1 MSYKYIYGG
10 KNMPKKIEL
19 RTFEE
24 LTEEE
29 QDQVLDNLRDINVD
43 GFEWWDFI
51 IDDFIDYELD
61 RVGLT
66 SDPNT
71 LNFDLYRGT
80 SSLKYEIKDYDLF
93 METFLTKQEKLFYLN
108 EAIKL
113 IREEKHLYMKEPSYQ
128 EIKDDA
134 HDLLFDEIGGTLLDN
149 RDMFYNTGI
158 REEVFII
165 EDEMNNRLFEALN
178 DNYEALITDEEVIA
192 TIEAN
197 EYLFDKCL
205 KIACS

>member
-29 QDQVLDNLRDINVD
+29 QNQVLDNLRDINVD

-51 IDDFIDYELD
+51 VDDFIDYELD

-66 SDPNT
+66 SDPDT
-71 LNFDLYRGT
+71 LNFDLYHAT
-80 SSLKYEIKDYDLF
+80 ASMSYEIKDYDLL
-93 METFLTKQEKLFYLN
+93 METFFTKEEKLFYLN

-113 IREEKHLYMKEPSYQ
+113 IREEKDQYMKEPSYD
-128 EIKDDA
+128 EIKEYA
-134 HDLLFDEIGGTLLDN
+134 HELLFDEIEGTLLN
-149 RDMFYNTGI
+149 NKDMFFNTGI
-158 REEVFII
+158 QDEIYLI
-165 EDEMNNRLFEALN
+165 EDEMNNKLFKALN

-205 KIACS
+205 KIVCS